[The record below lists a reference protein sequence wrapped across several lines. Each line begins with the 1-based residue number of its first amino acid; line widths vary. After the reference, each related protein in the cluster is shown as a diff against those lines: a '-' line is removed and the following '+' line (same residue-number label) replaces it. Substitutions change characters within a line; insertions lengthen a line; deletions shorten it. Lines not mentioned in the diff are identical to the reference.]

1 MLRVTVSAVPS
12 FYWMR
17 FAAES
22 AIRMFVA
29 ETRRSL
35 SGFVQNAFD
44 LADGNP
50 IDIGDLR
57 NRHAVSRQGPDAP
70 KLRP

>member
-1 MLRVTVSAVPS
+1 M
-12 FYWMR
+12 
-17 FAAES
+17 
-22 AIRMFVA
+22 
-29 ETRRSL
+29 SL

-57 NRHAVSRQGPDAP
+57 NRHAVSRQGADAR
-70 KLRP
+70 KLRARDLARHRRLGGGDPSF